1 MISRS
6 LSTDEANVGA
16 GTAAE
21 ATAAAP
27 AAAAVGAGIN
37 RTGGRAGVGPTF
49 AKAGRMTGRIPEPAA
64 GTATVVLGTVATEEA
79 RVTMGT
85 SIELVRPRPT
95 EGAAVGGVATIVE
108 GGSILSIKVPTAA
121 GPSIIPGVVSM
132 KEDKSE
138 EVGTGGVAGVLVLG
152 TSRIASA
159 ATSAISLVAAW

>member
-16 GTAAE
+16 GTTAE

-27 AAAAVGAGIN
+27 AAVGAGIS
-37 RTGGRAGVGPTF
+37 RTGGRAGVGATF
-49 AKAGRMTGRIPEPAA
+49 AKVGRMTGRIPEPAA

-85 SIELVRPRPT
+85 GVELVRPRPA

-108 GGSILSIKVPTAA
+108 GGGILSIKVPTAA
-121 GPSIIPGVVSM
+121 WPSIIPGVVSM

-159 ATSAISLVAAW
+159 ANSAISLVAAW

>member
-16 GTAAE
+16 GTTAE

-27 AAAAVGAGIN
+27 AAVGAGIS
-37 RTGGRAGVGPTF
+37 RTGGRAGVGVAF
-49 AKAGRMTGRIPEPAA
+49 AKVGRMTGRIPEPAA

-79 RVTMGT
+79 VTMGT
-85 SIELVRPRPT
+85 GIELVRPRPA

-108 GGSILSIKVPTAA
+108 GGGILSIKVPTAA

-159 ATSAISLVAAW
+159 ANSAISLVAAW